1 MAKIIFEPGNSS
13 QYKNCTLTYGHFDLV
28 HPGHIRFLRKASNQG
43 NKLFIALMP
52 DTKKGETLN
61 FQFNQIERA
70 EGLSSFDFVD
80 GIIMLKDED
89 FPLKNCINNIK
100 PNLLLLGTEYE
111 NSKEEEILKAIKA
124 MRYLGK
130 TIQFHG
136 GEIQYA
142 STKLLE
148 NPKDILLNE
157 NKIKF
162 KSACQKQNLNLKNL
176 IDCINSWK
184 KTRMLVIGDTILDQ
198 YAGCEALGMS
208 AEAPVLVVKE
218 LQTKN
223 FNGGAAIVASHI
235 KALGANCEFL
245 SVIGNDENGNHV
257 EKKLKH
263 EKITCHLIRD
273 QSRPTTFKK
282 RYVVDNQKLFRVSKL
297 NDHFLDKAIEEKLIS
312 KLEKIAPN
320 VNGIIISDFVYGVVT
335 ENLIKKVIELSK
347 KYKLKIF
354 GDLQCSSQLGMV
366 TKFKGFNLISPN
378 EKEARIA
385 LQDNESGLESISM
398 QLLKN
403 TKTKNLIMK
412 LGADGLI
419 AYEKISSNKIRRQS
433 FPALSVNPVDVSGA
447 GDALLALMA
456 TSLCSNN
463 NFMSAA
469 SLGICMSAIA
479 VENMGNRPID
489 YLSVKNFITQI
500 FNNE

>member
-1 MAKIIFEPGNSS
+1 MTKIIFKPEEST

-28 HPGHIRFLRKASNQG
+28 HPGHIRFLRNASNQG
-43 NKLFIALMP
+43 NKLVVALMP
-52 DTKKGETLN
+52 DKRKGQSLN
-61 FQFNQIERA
+61 FQFNQLERA

-80 GIIMLKDED
+80 GIIMLEDND
-89 FPLKNCINNIK
+89 FPLKKCITDIK

-111 NSKEEEILKAIKA
+111 DSKEEEILKAIQLMNK
-124 MRYLGK
+124 LGK
-130 TIQFHG
+130 KIQFHG

-142 STKLLE
+142 STKLLD

-176 IDCINSWK
+176 IDCINSWGETK
-184 KTRMLVIGDTILDQ
+184 LLIIGDSILDQ

-223 FNGGAAIVASHI
+223 FNGGAAIVASHV

-245 SVIGNDENGNHV
+245 SVIGNDENGQII
-257 EKKLKH
+257 EDKLRK
-263 EKITCHLIRD
+263 ENINCHLIRD

-297 NDHFLDKAIEEKLIS
+297 NDHYLDKQIEGKIIS
-312 KLEKIAPN
+312 KLEEIAPK

-335 ENLIKKVIELSK
+335 ENLINKVLELSK
-347 KYKLKIF
+347 KYDLKIF

-366 TKFKGFNLISPN
+366 TKFKDFTLLSPN

-398 QLLKN
+398 QLLKITN
-403 TKTKNLIMK
+403 TNNLIMK

-419 AYEKISSNKIRRQS
+419 AYEKLSSKKFRRQS
-433 FPALSVNPVDVSGA
+433 FPALSVNPLDVSGA
-447 GDALLALMA
+447 GDALLALIA
-456 TSLCSNN
+456 TSLCSGN
-463 NFMSAA
+463 NFMSAV
-469 SLGICMSAIA
+469 SLGSCMSAIA

-489 YLSVKNFITQI
+489 SLSLKRFISKI
-500 FNNE
+500 FKCE